1 MPMVLVAPMT
11 TNVKMVTITAMKTP
25 DAPTLTDPL
34 SAPVMVVSQGL
45 VPSVK
50 MTMSVI
56 TLMPAQPMPLVP
68 TLMADL
74 NALVKMVSVE
84 VSPVKTLTN
93 VLVERTTATPM
104 RSVPILLGHLNAAVL
119 MASKVLVRAALT

>member
-1 MPMVLVAPMT
+1 MVLVAPMT
-11 TNVKMVTITAMKTP
+11 TNVKMVTITAMKTL
-25 DAPTLTDPL
+25 DAQTLTDLL
-34 SAPVMVVSQGL
+34 SVPVMVVSQGQ

-56 TLMPAQPMPLVP
+56 ILMPVQPMPLVP

-74 NALVKMVSVE
+74 NALAKMVSAE

-93 VLVERTTATPM
+93 VLLERTTATPM
-104 RSVPILLGHLNAAVL
+104 PSVPILLVHSNVTVL
-119 MASKVLVRAALT
+119 MVSKEPVKAALT

>member
-1 MPMVLVAPMT
+1 MVLVAPMT
-11 TNVKMVTITAMKTP
+11 TNVKMVTITAMKTL
-25 DAPTLTDPL
+25 DVQTLTDLL
-34 SAPVMVVSQGL
+34 SVPVMVVSQGQ

-56 TLMPAQPMPLVP
+56 ILMPVQPMPLVP

-74 NALVKMVSVE
+74 NALAKMVSAE

-93 VLVERTTATPM
+93 VLLERTTATPM
-104 RSVPILLGHLNAAVL
+104 PSVPIRLVHSNVAVL
-119 MASKVLVRAALT
+119 MVSKEPVKAALT

>member
-1 MPMVLVAPMT
+1 MLMVLVAPMT
-11 TNVKMVTITAMKTP
+11 TNVKMVTITAMKTL
-25 DAPTLTDPL
+25 DAQTLTDLL
-34 SAPVMVVSQGL
+34 SVPVMVVSQGQ

-56 TLMPAQPMPLVP
+56 ILMPVQPMPLVP

-74 NALVKMVSVE
+74 NALAKMVSAE

-93 VLVERTTATPM
+93 VLLERTTATPM
-104 RSVPILLGHLNAAVL
+104 PSVPILLVHSNVTVL
-119 MASKVLVRAALT
+119 MVSKEPVKAALT

>member
-1 MPMVLVAPMT
+1 MVLVAPMT
-11 TNVKMVTITAMKTP
+11 TNVKMVTITAMKTL
-25 DAPTLTDPL
+25 DAQTLTDPL
-34 SAPVMVVSQGL
+34 SVPVMVVSQGQ

-56 TLMPAQPMPLVP
+56 ILMPVQPMPLVP

-74 NALVKMVSVE
+74 NALAKMVSAE

-104 RSVPILLGHLNAAVL
+104 PSVPIRLVHSNVAVL
-119 MASKVLVRAALT
+119 MVSKEPVKAALT

>member
-1 MPMVLVAPMT
+1 MVLVAPMT
-11 TNVKMVTITAMKTP
+11 TNVKMVTITVMKTL
-25 DAPTLTDPL
+25 DAQTLTDPL
-34 SAPVMVVSQGL
+34 SVPVMVVSQGQ

-56 TLMPAQPMPLVP
+56 ILMPVQPMPLVP

-74 NALVKMVSVE
+74 NALAKMVSAE

-104 RSVPILLGHLNAAVL
+104 PSVPIRLVHSNVAVL
-119 MASKVLVRAALT
+119 MVSKEPVKAALT